1 MNENNMKSLNQISY
15 ILLAVWMIAIIYGI
29 SVLIFSI
36 INLNAEFIW
45 IVYFSNLLSL
55 VPFALMFFPTLQLYV
70 SLSDIIK
77 NKKLEENPTLI
88 KSLITQFLISAIA
101 SIIIVLMFG
110 EPNLTNNLLFEFF
123 SVFSLWIFFISIIAF
138 LIYILYS
145 YFGEV

>member
-1 MNENNMKSLNQISY
+1 MNENNMKSLNEISY

-88 KSLITQFLISAIA
+88 KSLITQFLISAIV

>member
-55 VPFALMFFPTLQLYV
+55 VPFGLMFFPTLQLYV

-77 NKKLEENPTLI
+77 NKKLDEYPTLI
-88 KSLITQFLISAIA
+88 KSLITQFLISAIV

-145 YFGEV
+145 YFGEA

>member
-1 MNENNMKSLNQISY
+1 MNENNMKSLNEISY
-15 ILLAVWMIAIIYGI
+15 ILLAVWIIAIIYGI

-88 KSLITQFLISAIA
+88 KSLITQFLISAIV

-138 LIYILYS
+138 LIYIIYS

>member
-1 MNENNMKSLNQISY
+1 MNDNNMKSLNQATY
-15 ILLAVWMIAIIYGI
+15 MLLIIWIFAIIYG
-29 SVLIFSI
+29 VFTLIISI
-36 INLNAEFIW
+36 IKLNAKFIW
-45 IVYFSNLLSL
+45 IIYFSNLLSL

-77 NKKLEENPTLI
+77 NKKLEEYPKLI

-101 SIIIVLMFG
+101 SLIVVLMFG
-110 EPNLTNNLLFEFF
+110 KPNLSDNLLIEFF
-123 SVFSLWIFFISIIAF
+123 SLSSLWIFFISIIAF

>member
-1 MNENNMKSLNQISY
+1 MNDNNMKSLNQATY
-15 ILLAVWMIAIIYGI
+15 MLLIIWIFAIIYG
-29 SVLIFSI
+29 VFTLIISI
-36 INLNAEFIW
+36 IKLNAKFIW
-45 IVYFSNLLSL
+45 IIYFSNLLSL

-77 NKKLEENPTLI
+77 NKKLEEYPKLI

-101 SIIIVLMFG
+101 SLIVVLMFG
-110 EPNLTNNLLFEFF
+110 EPNLSDNLLIEFF
-123 SVFSLWIFFISIIAF
+123 SLSSLWIFFISIIAF

>member
-145 YFGEV
+145 YFGEA

>member
-77 NKKLEENPTLI
+77 NKKLEENPKLI
-88 KSLITQFLISAIA
+88 KSLITQFLISAIV

>member
-1 MNENNMKSLNQISY
+1 MNENNMKSLNEISY

-88 KSLITQFLISAIA
+88 KSLITQFLISVIV

>member
-88 KSLITQFLISAIA
+88 KSLITQFLISAIV

-145 YFGEV
+145 YFGEA

>member
-1 MNENNMKSLNQISY
+1 MNENNMKSLNEISY
-15 ILLAVWMIAIIYGI
+15 ILLAVWIIAIIYGI

-88 KSLITQFLISAIA
+88 KSLITQFLISAIV

>member
-29 SVLIFSI
+29 SALIFSI

-45 IVYFSNLLSL
+45 FVYFSNLLSL

-77 NKKLEENPTLI
+77 NKKLDEYPKLI

>member
-1 MNENNMKSLNQISY
+1 MNDNNMKSLNQASY
-15 ILLAVWMIAIIYGI
+15 MLLIIWIIAIIYG
-29 SVLIFSI
+29 VFTLIISI

-45 IVYFSNLLSL
+45 TIYFSNLLSL

-77 NKKLEENPTLI
+77 NKKLEEYPKLI

-101 SIIIVLMFG
+101 SLIVVLISG
-110 EPNLTNNLLFEFF
+110 EPHLTNNLLIEFF
-123 SVFSLWIFFISIIAF
+123 SLFSLWIFFISIIVF

>member
-1 MNENNMKSLNQISY
+1 MNDNNMKSLNQATY
-15 ILLAVWMIAIIYGI
+15 MLLVIWIIAIIYGI
-29 SVLIFSI
+29 FTLIISI

-45 IVYFSNLLSL
+45 TIYFSNLLSL

-77 NKKLEENPTLI
+77 NKKLEEYPKLI

-101 SIIIVLMFG
+101 SLVVVLMSG
-110 EPNLTNNLLFEFF
+110 EPNLSDSLLIDFF
-123 SVFSLWIFFISIIAF
+123 SLSSLWIFFISIIAF

>member
-1 MNENNMKSLNQISY
+1 MNKNNMISLNQISY

-29 SVLIFSI
+29 SALIFSI

-77 NKKLEENPTLI
+77 NKKLDEYPKLI

>member
-55 VPFALMFFPTLQLYV
+55 VPFGLMFFPTLQLYV

-77 NKKLEENPTLI
+77 NKKLDEYPKLI

>member
-77 NKKLEENPTLI
+77 NKKLDEYPKLI

-123 SVFSLWIFFISIIAF
+123 SLFSLWIFFISIIAF

-145 YFGEV
+145 YFGEA

>member
-1 MNENNMKSLNQISY
+1 MKSLNQISY

>member
-77 NKKLEENPTLI
+77 NKKLDEYPKLI

-145 YFGEV
+145 YFGEA